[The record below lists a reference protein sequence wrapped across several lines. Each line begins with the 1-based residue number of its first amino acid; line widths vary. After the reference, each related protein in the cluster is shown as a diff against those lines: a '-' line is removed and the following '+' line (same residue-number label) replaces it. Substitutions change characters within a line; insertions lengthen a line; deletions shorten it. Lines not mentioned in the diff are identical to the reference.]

1 MPDPAAIR
9 RALLAWYRRSARA
22 LPWRATRDPYR
33 IWVSEIMLQQTR
45 VAAVAPYYR
54 RFLRAFPN
62 VKRLAEASEQ
72 ELLRVWA
79 GLGYYQRAR
88 NMHRAAQRIVALGRF
103 PREYDSIRA
112 LPGVGDYTAAA
123 VASIA
128 FNLPYAVLDGNV
140 RRVLARLLAEK
151 RDVRSAA
158 VRTRLQRTA
167 GALLD
172 PKRPGDFNQALM
184 ELGATVCLPQNPRC
198 EHCPLAAWCQARR
211 MGVASQIP
219 ARRRGQ
225 RPQPSER
232 TLLLV
237 ERNGALLLKRR
248 AAAGQL
254 QGFFELPEPADLP
267 AARLGPQLGR
277 FRHSITN
284 RRYLISVRS
293 ARSVLPEGPFVWAP
307 EWNLHQLPLT
317 TATRKALAL
326 RSKREL
332 DGESL

>member
-1 MPDPAAIR
+1 VPDPTAIR
-9 RALLAWYRRSARA
+9 RALLAWYRRAARA

-45 VAAVAPYYR
+45 AAAVVPYYR

-62 VKRLAEASEQ
+62 VERLAQASEE
-72 ELLRVWA
+72 ELLRIWS

-88 NMHRAAQRIVALGRF
+88 HMHRAARRILELGRF

-140 RRVLARLLAEK
+140 MRVLARLLAEQT
-151 RDVRSAA
+151 DVRSRAA
-158 VRTRLQRTA
+158 KARLRQAAET
-167 GALLD
+167 LLD

-184 ELGATVCLPQNPRC
+184 ELGATVCLPRNPRC
-198 EHCPLAAWCQARR
+198 GDCPLQAWCRARR
-211 MGVASQIP
+211 MGLVNRIP
-219 ARRRGQ
+219 AKRRREAP
-225 RPQPSER
+225 RPSQR
-232 TLLLV
+232 TLLLI
-237 ERNGALLLKRR
+237 ERNGSLLLKRR
-248 AAAGQL
+248 SQPGQL

-267 AARLGPQLGR
+267 AARPGPELGR
-277 FRHSITN
+277 FHHAITN
-284 RRYLISVRS
+284 RRYLITVRS
-293 ARSVLPEGPFVWAP
+293 ARAVLPEGPFLWAP
-307 EWNLHQLPLT
+307 EGDLRRLPLT

-326 RSKREL
+326 RSKR
-332 DGESL
+332 